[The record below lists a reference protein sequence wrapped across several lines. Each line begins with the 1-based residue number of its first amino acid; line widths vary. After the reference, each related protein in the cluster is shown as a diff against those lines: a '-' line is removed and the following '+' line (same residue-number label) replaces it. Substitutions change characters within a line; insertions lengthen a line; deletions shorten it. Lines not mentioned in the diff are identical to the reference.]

1 MRIALIFIFFFKTF
15 NLFAIEV
22 KCNFE
27 EVYQN
32 GETQQGIFFIK
43 EDKLRYEYSNK
54 NLFSIISN
62 NNSFYL
68 INLRNTSSVQKL
80 NENTKLL
87 EKLIKISLKYPNI
100 NNYYEDNGF
109 KINIEKSQIKF
120 IKRVSVRSNDLNMS
134 INIFDCSFEKINNKY
149 FNPFNFIEHK
159 IQKKL

>member
-1 MRIALIFIFFFKTF
+1 M
-15 NLFAIEV
+15 FAIEV

-32 GETQQGIFFIK
+32 GETQQGIFLIK
-43 EDKLRYEYSNK
+43 KDKLRYEYSNK

-62 NNSFYL
+62 NNNFYL

-80 NENTKLL
+80 DENTKLL

-100 NNYYEDNGF
+100 DNYYEDNGF

-120 IKRVSVRSNDLNMS
+120 IKESL
-134 INIFDCSFEKINNKY
+134 
-149 FNPFNFIEHK
+149 
-159 IQKKL
+159 

>member
-1 MRIALIFIFFFKTF
+1 M
-15 NLFAIEV
+15 
-22 KCNFE
+22 
-27 EVYQN
+27 
-32 GETQQGIFFIK
+32 
-43 EDKLRYEYSNK
+43 RYEYSNK

-62 NNSFYL
+62 NNNFYL